1 MSYQSSPFGGVG
13 NVEKDKAGG
22 SAAST
27 NAHYGLRDTKTGCC
41 VVVRLVRRSVKEAVV
56 YFTGD
61 DFKRYYCVCHRP
73 VLPAGSICCQL
84 C

>member
-27 NAHYGLRDTKTGCC
+27 NAHYGLRDTED
-41 VVVRLVRRSVKEAVV
+41 RLSVAGGKA
-56 YFTGD
+56 GNGGQLR
-61 DFKRYYCVCHRP
+61 KR
-73 VLPAGSICCQL
+73 
-84 C
+84 

>member
-27 NAHYGLRDTKTGCC
+27 NAHYGLRDTKTVLSCGG
-41 VVVRLVRRSVKEAVV
+41 KAGKAV
-56 YFTGD
+56 
-61 DFKRYYCVCHRP
+61 
-73 VLPAGSICCQL
+73 S
-84 C
+84 

>member
-27 NAHYGLRDTKTGCC
+27 NAHYGLRDTQD
-41 VVVRLVRRSVKEAVV
+41 RLSVAGGKAGQRSV
-56 YFTGD
+56 YR
-61 DFKRYYCVCHRP
+61 KR
-73 VLPAGSICCQL
+73 
-84 C
+84 